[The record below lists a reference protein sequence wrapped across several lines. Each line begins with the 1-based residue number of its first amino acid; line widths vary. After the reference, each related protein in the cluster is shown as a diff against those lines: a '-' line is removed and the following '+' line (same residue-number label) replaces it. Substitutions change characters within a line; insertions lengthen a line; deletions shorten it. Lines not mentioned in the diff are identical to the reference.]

1 MPNAQSTESRRVNHT
16 WRFFRAGGFDQVR
29 LDTGADL
36 AHLDELDQKLWVALA
51 CPTRGLEFDPKTLAL
66 IDTDKDGRIRV
77 PEILAA
83 VQWAV
88 SMLKDP
94 DQLVQGTDALPLAA
108 INDATPEG
116 RQLLASARRILTNL
130 GKPEATVITIDDTTD
145 TTKIFAQT
153 RFNGDGIVPVDAAPD
168 APTQAVLR
176 DIIDCLG
183 PETDRSGKP
192 GVSQAKLDQ
201 FFAEAAAFSDWWKR
215 AETDP
220 AILPLGDK
228 TAEAVAALKAVKA
241 KIDDYFAR
249 CRLAAF
255 DPRAVTALNRQ
266 ESEYLALVAKDLS
279 ITADEVRGFPLAR
292 IEAGRPLPLKEGLNP
307 AWIDAMRTF
316 DAAVV
321 KPLLGDKTAL
331 TEAEWTS
338 LCAKLAPFDA
348 WQAAKAGA
356 SVERLGLKRVREILA
371 SSSHQAI
378 TALIA
383 QDKALEP
390 EANAI
395 AAVDKLVRFCRDLH
409 KLLNNFVSFRDFYT
423 RRDKAI
429 FQAGTLYL
437 DQRSCELC
445 LPVEDP
451 AKHAAMAGLAG
462 TYLAYCDCTRPATG
476 EKMQV
481 VAAFTD
487 GDSDNLMVGRN
498 GLFYDRK
505 GRDWDATI
513 TRIVDNPIS
522 LRQAFWAPYKKLVRF
537 IEEQAPKRAAA
548 AEAASAAKL
557 EAAATT
563 VVSADKAKPPE
574 PKKLDTGT
582 VAALG
587 VGLGAIATVVGG
599 FVSGFLKLNWWQMAL
614 AVVGLLLV
622 ISGPSMVIA
631 WLKLRKRNLG
641 PILDANGWAINAR
654 AKISVPFGKAL
665 TRVRVLPPGS
675 ARELTDPYASK
686 KWPWILAVVVAA
698 AVGIGCWLYWGG
710 HLHRWTQ
717 GRFGVARPSPTTS
730 QTNTVPSQ
738 SASAT
743 NPPAR

>member
-1 MPNAQSTESRRVNHT
+1 MAQTLASGPTHHT

-36 AHLDELDQKLWVALA
+36 AHLHELDQKLWVALA

-66 IDTDKDGRIRV
+66 IDTDKDGRIRA

-83 VQWAV
+83 VRWAV

-94 DQLVQGTDALPLAA
+94 DELVKGTGVLPLAA
-108 INDATPEG
+108 INDAIPEG
-116 RQLLASARRILTNL
+116 QQLLASARQILANL

-145 TTKIFAQT
+145 TTRIFAQT
-153 RFNGDGIVPVDAAPD
+153 RFNGDGIVPVDAASDP
-168 APTQAVLR
+168 ATQAVLK
-176 DIIDCLG
+176 DIITCLG
-183 PETDRSGKP
+183 AETDRSGSP
-192 GVSQAKLDQ
+192 GVSQAKLDE
-201 FFAEAAAFSDWWKR
+201 FFAEAAAFSDWWKK
-215 AETDP
+215 AQTDP
-220 AILPLGDK
+220 SILPLGDK

-255 DPRAVTALNRQ
+255 DARALVALNRQ
-266 ESEYLALVAKDLS
+266 ESDYLALAAKDLS
-279 ITADEVRGFPLAR
+279 ITAAEVAGFPLAR
-292 IEAGRPLPLKEGLNP
+292 VEPGRPLPLKEGLNP
-307 AWIDAMRTF
+307 AWIDAMTRFT
-316 DAAVV
+316 AAVV
-321 KPLLGDKTAL
+321 KPLLGDKSSL
-331 TEAEWTS
+331 SESEW
-338 LCAKLAPFDA
+338 LGLGAKLAPFDA
-348 WQAAKAGA
+348 WQAAKAGMR
-356 SVERLGLKRVREILA
+356 VERLGLPRVREILA
-371 SSSHQAI
+371 GNSRQAI
-378 TALIA
+378 AALIA

-395 AAVDKLVRFCRDLH
+395 AAVDKLLRFCRDLH

-437 DQRSCELC
+437 DQRSCQLC

-462 TYLAYCDCTRPATG
+462 TYLAYCECRRPATG

-537 IEEQAPKRAAA
+537 IEEQAAKRAAA
-548 AEAASAAKL
+548 AEAASAGKL
-557 EAAATT
+557 EAAAATAVT
-563 VVSADKAKPPE
+563 AEKAKPSE
-574 PKKLDTGT
+574 PKKFDTGT

-587 VGLGAIATVVGG
+587 VGLGALATVIGG
-599 FVSGFLKLNWWQMAL
+599 FVSGFLKLTWWQMAL
-614 AVVGLLLV
+614 AVIGLLLV
-622 ISGPSMVIA
+622 VSGPSMVIA

-654 AKISVPFGKAL
+654 AKISAPFGKAL

-675 ARELTDPYASK
+675 HRELTDPYATRRG
-686 KWPWILAVVVAA
+686 PWIALGIAA
-698 AVGIGCWLYWGG
+698 GVIAAGCWLYLSGYLHQWTGG
-710 HLHRWTQ
+710 RY
-717 GRFGVARPSPTTS
+717 GRPPQKAATPTAAPAQQPT
-730 QTNTVPSQ
+730 
-738 SASAT
+738 AT
-743 NPPAR
+743 RPPAP